1 MLKFL
6 IEYAYLLGTNMSCCP
21 VQASNVPL
29 IGLEYVLSEVV
40 VCYLS
45 IAKRVSVLER
55 EPRFVPY
62 AHPCGRTMLKFRL
75 RWSVT

>member
-1 MLKFL
+1 
-6 IEYAYLLGTNMSCCP
+6 MSCCP

-62 AHPCGRTMLKFRL
+62 AHPAVGPC
-75 RWSVT
+75 